1 MKILPVKILVPV
13 DASSAAL
20 APIVHLANSGMK
32 PEVLVLNV
40 QPKFPQHVARFTSLA
55 ARDALRAERSRAAM
69 ARAIEVLSLTG
80 MALRALSETG
90 APAERIAAVAERE
103 QVDEIMMG
111 VGRHPLWLRWLNPSI
126 AQGVMARTDIPL
138 TLFARGRSGP
148 LERFA
153 VPAGVAGLAALLLS
167 AE

>member
-20 APIVHLANSGMK
+20 APIVRLADSRTK
-32 PEVLVLNV
+32 SEVIVLNV
-40 QPKFPQHVARFTSLA
+40 QPKFSRHIARFTSRA

-69 ARAIEVLSLTG
+69 ARAVEALSLAG
-80 MALRALSETG
+80 VPFRALAEAG

-111 VGRHPLWLRWLNPSI
+111 VGRHPAWLRWLNPSI

-138 TLFARGRSGP
+138 TLFARGRAGA

-153 VPAGVAGLAALLLS
+153 LPAGVAGIAALLIAS
-167 AE
+167 E